1 LPSCEGGEET
11 PSPFGGGLGWGGKS
25 HKLAFACVYETD
37 SSMTDTEFIARA
49 KRGDEAAQRLLYEAH
64 HAAAFRLA
72 YLLLQ
77 DACDAEEVVQD
88 AFVYV
93 LRSLHR
99 YDPERGSFWTWLRV
113 VLVSRC
119 RNKRRRKQ
127 VETVSLETLAVAGQA
142 PADPKPASDPAG
154 LLEVRGTQQAVWR
167 ALEQVSPGARDAL
180 ILRYY
185 EGLPYAEIGTIL
197 GCSADAARARV
208 AHGKTQLRR
217 LLSATQDDAAC
228 GRGIVRP
235 VEVG

>member
-1 LPSCEGGEET
+1 M
-11 PSPFGGGLGWGGKS
+11 
-25 HKLAFACVYETD
+25 D
-37 SSMTDTEFIARA
+37 DDTIARA
-49 KRGDEAAQRLLYEAH
+49 IEGNDSAQQALYETH
-64 HAAAFRLA
+64 HATAFRLA

-88 AFVYV
+88 VFVYIFRN
-93 LRSLHR
+93 LRQ
-99 YDPERGSFWTWLRV
+99 YDASRASFWTWLRV

-119 RNKRRRKQ
+119 RNKHRRKQ
-127 VETVSLETLAVAGQA
+127 VETVSLETLAAAGQA
-142 PADPKPASDPAG
+142 PADQKPASDPAG
-154 LLEVRGTQQAVWR
+154 MLEMRGTQQAVWR

-185 EGLPYAEIGTIL
+185 EGLPYVEIGAVL
-197 GCSADAARARV
+197 GCSADAARSRV

-217 LLSATQDDAAC
+217 LLSATQNDAVR